1 MDIYYVKG
9 LLRISVHI
17 IVFVVCIEMVAKLSG
32 SNKYILNFMNDYRV
46 YINKLADLLYKIIE
60 LTVNEIAQKLTMMIA

>member
-1 MDIYYVKG
+1 MDIYYVKW

-32 SNKYILNFMNDYRV
+32 SNKYILDFMNDYRI